1 MARIAPTLATV
12 AAALGLASASWA
24 SPITLQYT
32 GYVSGSAPTGNITNT
47 VAPLA
52 NTNVAAAQ
60 FNFNV
65 FDDPGNVYW
74 DSTLQAFCIDIA
86 SNLHTSNNPLPI
98 YNLVSASTVLNQT
111 QLARIGQLYDNPL
124 AQTGTAQADAAFQ
137 LALWEIVYEQAGQL
151 KLDGSGNFTSA
162 NFAGA
167 RGVANG
173 WLAGIDLTSNA
184 LSTNWEFYALTPVRP
199 QVNQTLLIARRV
211 EVSEPGTLLLLV
223 AGLGL
228 AAAGLRRRTVNGA

>member
-1 MARIAPTLATV
+1 MARIAPALAT
-12 AAALGLASASWA
+12 AAALTLASASWA

-32 GYVSGSAPTGNITNT
+32 GYVSGPAPTGNITNT
-47 VAPLA
+47 VGPLVNQA
-52 NTNVAAAQ
+52 VAAAQ

-65 FDDPGNVYW
+65 ISDPGNVYW

-86 SNLHTSNNPLPI
+86 NNLHTSNNPLPV
-98 YNLVSASTVLNQT
+98 YNLVAAPTVLSQA

-137 LALWEIVYEQAGQL
+137 LALWEIVYEQANQL
-151 KLDGSGNFTSA
+151 KLDGNGNFTSA
-162 NFAGA
+162 NFSGA
-167 RGVANG
+167 RGLANG
-173 WLAGIDLTSNA
+173 WLAGIDLNSNV
-184 LSTNWEFYALTPVRP
+184 LSTNWQFYALTPVRP
-199 QVNQTLLIARRV
+199 EVNQMLLIARRV
-211 EVSEPGTLLLLV
+211 EVSEPGTVLLLV